1 MPYSIDIP
9 SAAAV
14 AGAGASNAANAQDQ
28 NDCRV
33 QARGRGGQQYQCGA
47 EPTPPARR

>member
-14 AGAGASNAANAQDQ
+14 AGAGANNAVNNPDQ

-33 QARGRGGQQYQCGA
+33 QMYGRSGQQYQCGA
-47 EPTPPARR
+47 EPTPPPRR